1 MSKLLIQQYYTK
13 LDKVLQ
19 YGGSRNETSIRR
31 PFENLLND
39 YAQKK
44 NLELVPELYEGTKIR
59 SKEEAL
65 FESSIFVDAHLGNT
79 GVEGD
84 L

>member
-1 MSKLLIQQYYTK
+1 MKDLLFKVAECRTK
-13 LDKVLQ
+13 
-19 YGGSRNETSIRR
+19 S
-31 PFENLLND
+31 
-39 YAQKK
+39 
-44 NLELVPELYEGTKIR
+44 ELVPELYEGIKIR